1 MTNQKS
7 YEFNQSKEKQALL
20 KKGFK
25 ANLATF
31 KGLQKIE
38 KPNGGIH
45 YRMFFN
51 VIDSTFPVNKY
62 GYNTKV
68 LMFHAHFGSKL
79 PKCDFYESLQDG
91 DLVEV
96 FYKENQSGDKLFL
109 NLYTLHFKNSKMQRD
124 ARKQAT
130 AVESAVAVE
139 NNSGADIPE
148 LTEF

>member
-1 MTNQKS
+1 MKNQN
-7 YEFNQSKEKQALL
+7 YEFNQAKEKKALL
-20 KKGFK
+20 EKGFQSG
-25 ANLATF
+25 LATF
-31 KGLQKIE
+31 KGLQKVE

-51 VIDSTFPVNKY
+51 VMNDSFPVNKY
-62 GYNTKV
+62 GYRSKV
-68 LMFHAHFGSKL
+68 LMFHAHFASRL
-79 PKCDFYESLQDG
+79 AKCDFYESLQDG

-124 ARKQAT
+124 ARKAT
-130 AVESAVAVE
+130 AVEPAVAVE
-139 NNSGADIPE
+139 VDSGADIPE

>member
-7 YEFNQSKEKQALL
+7 YEFNQAKEKKNLIE
-20 KKGFK
+20 KGFK
-25 ANLATF
+25 SNLATF

-38 KPNGGIH
+38 KTNGGIH

-51 VIDSTFPVNKY
+51 VMDDSFEVNQY
-62 GYNTKV
+62 GYRSKV
-68 LMFHAHFGSKL
+68 LMFHSHFGQRL

-91 DLVEV
+91 DLVEL

-109 NLYTLHFKNSKMQRD
+109 NLYTIHFKNSKVQRD
-124 ARKQAT
+124 ARKAT

-139 NNSGADIPE
+139 VNSGADIPE

>member
-1 MTNQKS
+1 MNQN
-7 YEFNQSKEKQALL
+7 YEFNQAKEKQALL

-51 VIDSTFPVNKY
+51 VMSEDFAMNKY
-62 GYNTKV
+62 GYKSKI
-68 LMFHAHFGSKL
+68 LMFHAHFGQHL
-79 PKCDFYESLQDG
+79 AKCDFYESLQDG

-96 FYKENQSGDKLFL
+96 FYKENQSGGKTFL
-109 NLYTLHFKNSKMQRD
+109 NLYTIHFKNSKLQRE
-124 ARKQAT
+124 ARKAHVAET
-130 AVESAVAVE
+130 VAV
-139 NNSGADIPE
+139 
-148 LTEF
+148 TEISDEDLPY

>member
-1 MTNQKS
+1 MTNQN
-7 YEFNQSKEKQALL
+7 YEFNQAKEKQALL

-51 VIDSTFPVNKY
+51 VMDDNFEMNKY
-62 GYNTKV
+62 GYKSKI
-68 LMFHAHFGSKL
+68 LMFHAHFSQRL
-79 PKCDFYESLQDG
+79 AKCDFYESLQDG

-96 FYKENQSGDKLFL
+96 FYKENQSGGKVFL
-109 NLYTLHFKNSKMQRD
+109 NLYTMHFKNSKLQRD
-124 ARKQAT
+124 ARKQ
-130 AVESAVAVE
+130 VAVE
-139 NNSGADIPE
+139 PAVTVETIDEDLPY
-148 LTEF
+148 